1 MLIRE
6 AILRDLVSWLQCP
19 VIVSGGFSNAE
30 ESKRNHFR
38 KSFYVENNSLLHAV
52 QKWNKCDLS
61 VIDCSHFHW
70 SFCWDMGEIAL
81 EYVCVYIFTHT
92 HMYMKLSEALHKAFL
107 VIRAVA
113 KLWLLLLSTVERFSQ
128 SENAW
133 GASESDSLCHRY
145 ADHGLEGKCIC
156 TVSTFSEISSISL

>member
-52 QKWNKCDLS
+52 QKWNKWDLS
-61 VIDCSHFHW
+61 VIYCSHFHW
-70 SFCWDMGEIAL
+70 IFCQHMGDIAL
-81 EYVCVYIFTHT
+81 ENVCVYIFTHT
-92 HMYMKLSEALHKAFL
+92 HMYVKLNEALHEAFL
-107 VIRAVA
+107 VMRAVA
-113 KLWLLLLSTVERFSQ
+113 KLWLLLFSTVERFSQ
-128 SENAW
+128 SENAR
-133 GASESDSLCHRY
+133 GAFESGSLCHCC
-145 ADHGLEGKCIC
+145 ADQGLEGKCIC
-156 TVSTFSEISSISL
+156 TVSTFCKISSISF